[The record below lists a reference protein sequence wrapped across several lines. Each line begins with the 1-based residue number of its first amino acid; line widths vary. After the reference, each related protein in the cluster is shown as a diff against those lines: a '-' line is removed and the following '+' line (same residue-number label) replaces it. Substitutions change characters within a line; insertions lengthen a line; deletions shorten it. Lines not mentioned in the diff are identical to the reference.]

1 MFYYIYILQSL
12 KNKSFYIGYT
22 NNLKKRF
29 REHNNGKN
37 IATKSLRPYK
47 LIHYEAFIN
56 QKDAKNREEYL
67 KSGWG
72 WRSIKKMLKNYL
84 SL

>member
-1 MFYYIYILQSL
+1 MYFVYILQSQ
-12 KNKSFYIGYT
+12 KNDSLYVGYT
-22 NNLKKRF
+22 GELEKRI

-37 IATKSLRPYK
+37 LSTKPFRHYK
-47 LIHYEAFIN
+47 LIFYEAFLN
-56 QKDAKNREEYL
+56 KKDTKSREGYF